1 MNQNDLSRLIFN
13 ERFEH
18 LDREKQKFVV
28 LQVQVYSQY
37 RRLVRKEILA
47 AEMKSRLSSYEC
59 LLIRSWF
66 IDRIPLDCV
75 LQGIRDGA
83 NQAVAY
89 NKAIWSA
96 GFFKPYIQIKHRQFK
111 RDYLTSMW
119 HTLPETQEDP
129 WLFCWFKASRDGSL
143 GHKFKFDPWRG
154 IRYS

>member
-18 LDREKQKFVV
+18 LDCEKQKFVV
-28 LQVQVYSQY
+28 LQVQLYSQY
-37 RRLVRKEILA
+37 RRLIRKELLA
-47 AEMKSRLSSYEC
+47 VENKKRLSSHESG
-59 LLIRSWF
+59 LIRSWF

-75 LQGIRDGA
+75 MQGIRDGA
-83 NQAVAY
+83 NQAAAY
-89 NKAIWSA
+89 GKPVWSA
-96 GFFKPYIQIKHRQFK
+96 GFFRPYINIYLQRYK
-111 RDYLTSMW
+111 RDYLSSMR
-119 HTLPETQEDP
+119 HNIPETCNDP